1 MTKKIFTY
9 VFMIVTAFAAFA
21 QTTKYKGTMTVG
33 DYTRKNVVI
42 QVRENGKKADGTIFR
57 AKFARLMPVK
67 VDADIRGLN
76 RTVQGDKTFLSGN
89 NLIPPVKNQPKE
101 KYAVTKFNGVME
113 NDELRITTYFGQ
125 KKVTYNGKKIN

>member
-9 VFMIVTAFAAFA
+9 VFMIVIAFAAFA
-21 QTTKYKGTMTVG
+21 QTTRYKGTMTVG
-33 DYTRKNVVI
+33 DYTRKDVVI
-42 QVRENGKKADGTIFR
+42 QVRESGKKADGTIFR

-89 NLIPPVKNQPKE
+89 NLIPLVKNQPKE
-101 KYAVTKFNGVME
+101 KYVVTKFNGVME